1 MRGFTLHHL
10 KLEMENHQQKTLEKT
25 KSTKSLKGL
34 QGQTR
39 FVPAASSTPLAG
51 PSTHAT
57 ANFSSALIAFS
68 TIRTTSLTY
77 RMKYSHPAM
86 TKTPKM
92 VKYHRNQR
100 QNSIFITSI
109 IGASAS

>member
-10 KLEMENHQQKTLEKT
+10 KLETENHQQKTPEKT
-25 KSTKSLKGL
+25 KLIKSLKGS
-34 QGQTR
+34 QGRTR
-39 FVPAASSTPLAG
+39 FVPAALSMPSAVL
-51 PSTHAT
+51 STHAT
-57 ANFSSALIAFS
+57 ANFSSALIVFS

-77 RMKYSHPAM
+77 RMKYSHPVM
-86 TKTPKM
+86 TKTLKT

-100 QNSIFITSI
+100 PNSIFITSI